1 MPFLEGAWRRGGRAV
16 LNHGQLSAE
25 SLLPHQ
31 GGSCHSGD
39 LNLDEVGGLG
49 GKGCVVPWPVL
60 GDAATESVSLLAS
73 PSLLQQT
80 FMKALSL
87 FQIPQNVVCIL
98 HAPYPSPWGG
108 GRNVYHGAPLRALSG
123 SSHSAIN
130 VNSVL
135 AGSWGRPDSACG
147 GPLGERALH
156 SRCSPSHVKYV
167 SLLTAGA
174 ARLVRGSCEAS
185 CRLASFRGGAGG
197 DRPVPRSWLPSVPAP
212 PHTLSDFQWAFHR
225 LNVPLIFVEVDG
237 GKLGRL
243 LRQWR
248 CALRPPR
255 SRRPAL
261 GGPSRS
267 LL

>member
-1 MPFLEGAWRRGGRAV
+1 M
-16 LNHGQLSAE
+16 
-25 SLLPHQ
+25 
-31 GGSCHSGD
+31 
-39 LNLDEVGGLG
+39 DEVGGLG

-98 HAPYPSPWGG
+98 HAPYPSLWGG

-197 DRPVPRSWLPSVPAP
+197 DRPAPRSWLPSVPAP
-212 PHTLSDFQWAFHR
+212 PPHPQRFSVGLSQTECAIDFCGGRWRKAGETAPAVALCPAAPTLTAAGAGRPFEVAPLRSARAAPAHARFLLTEAFFFFF
-225 LNVPLIFVEVDG
+225 L
-237 GKLGRL
+237 
-243 LRQWR
+243 
-248 CALRPPR
+248 
-255 SRRPAL
+255 
-261 GGPSRS
+261 
-267 LL
+267 

>member
-1 MPFLEGAWRRGGRAV
+1 M

-130 VNSVL
+130 VNSVHSSIHL
-135 AGSWGRPDSACG
+135 IFYAYKSW
-147 GPLGERALH
+147 LQ
-156 SRCSPSHVKYV
+156 V
-167 SLLTAGA
+167 SVSVFQDNFT
-174 ARLVRGSCEAS
+174 V
-185 CRLASFRGGAGG
+185 CRLLSCNFSPFSTVKIPFYYLLAS
-197 DRPVPRSWLPSVPAP
+197 D
-212 PHTLSDFQWAFHR
+212 
-225 LNVPLIFVEVDG
+225 E
-237 GKLGRL
+237 K
-243 LRQWR
+243 
-248 CALRPPR
+248 
-255 SRRPAL
+255 
-261 GGPSRS
+261 
-267 LL
+267 